1 MRQLTTLLV
10 VAAASLVPMFIGD
23 RYLAHIAVMVCLM
36 GIMALSMNLMLKVG
50 QLSLAQVAF
59 MSTGAYGSALMAM
72 AWGLPPALTIAL
84 AGIASGILALVLGPL
99 LLHIRGVYFVLLT
112 FALAQV
118 VNLVLQDWI
127 SLTGG
132 NSGLFNIPRLEIFGM
147 RLSRP
152 EQIYPFTLILF
163 ALALA
168 VTWLLDRSRAGW
180 AMHSIEEN
188 EDLARAL
195 GVDVMRWRVWI
206 FGLSGLMAGIAGG
219 IYAHFIGFLSPA
231 ALTFAISVNILVINV
246 IGGIRHPLGPVIGA
260 VLLVP
265 LPELLRDA
273 QQYQLLSYGVLL
285 VVFVAFFRNGITGFL
300 FGTAAERGAGR

>member
-1 MRQLTTLLV
+1 
-10 VAAASLVPMFIGD
+10 
-23 RYLAHIAVMVCLM
+23 MVCLI

-168 VTWLLDRSRAGW
+168 VTWLL
-180 AMHSIEEN
+180 
-188 EDLARAL
+188 
-195 GVDVMRWRVWI
+195 
-206 FGLSGLMAGIAGG
+206 
-219 IYAHFIGFLSPA
+219 
-231 ALTFAISVNILVINV
+231 
-246 IGGIRHPLGPVIGA
+246 
-260 VLLVP
+260 
-265 LPELLRDA
+265 
-273 QQYQLLSYGVLL
+273 
-285 VVFVAFFRNGITGFL
+285 
-300 FGTAAERGAGR
+300 